1 MNYYELLEI
10 NESASQEVIKAAY
23 RALAKK
29 YHPDTFKGS
38 ATEREKS
45 MAELNAAFDVLSDPI
60 KRKKY
65 DESLKLEETQDNTGN
80 MNNNETYCYE
90 NNYAEEVNDYQPE
103 QGTSGWGIVGNF
115 FKSLGK
121 EILNDVQKNVALKQN
136 AYLEGIR
143 MGNYSLVHR
152 FKSSQGFERL
162 GYAKALEERGIL
174 RKDENGNYTSTDKF
188 KWLF

>member
-65 DESLKLEETQDNTGN
+65 DESLNLEKTQDDTSN
-80 MNNNETYCYE
+80 MDNNELSARARC
-90 NNYAEEVNDYQPE
+90 
-103 QGTSGWGIVGNF
+103 
-115 FKSLGK
+115 K
-121 EILNDVQKNVALKQN
+121 
-136 AYLEGIR
+136 
-143 MGNYSLVHR
+143 
-152 FKSSQGFERL
+152 RL
-162 GYAKALEERGIL
+162 GNS
-174 RKDENGNYTSTDKF
+174 RK
-188 KWLF
+188 LF

>member
-65 DESLKLEETQDNTGN
+65 DESLNLEKTQDDTSN
-80 MNNNETYCYE
+80 MDNNETDYYE
-90 NNYAEEVNDYQPE
+90 NNCAEEVNSYQPE
-103 QGTSGWGIVGNF
+103 QGASGWGIVGNF

-121 EILNDVQKNVALKQN
+121 VVPI
-136 AYLEGIR
+136 
-143 MGNYSLVHR
+143 
-152 FKSSQGFERL
+152 
-162 GYAKALEERGIL
+162 
-174 RKDENGNYTSTDKF
+174 TSP
-188 KWLF
+188 LS